1 MISTLVNS
9 SSNDVMN
16 IEVSCDHNSRG
27 KADEG
32 GGGGRGESRS
42 GPEEGGQDEG
52 LDVVGVALLADAD
65 AVALAAVPRHAVVE
79 GEVARRGAAL
89 VVLRQ
94 AERRRIGRCKSCNTF
109 SELSDSDSTQG

>member
-1 MISTLVNS
+1 
-9 SSNDVMN
+9 MN

-27 KADEG
+27 KTDEEAG
-32 GGGGRGESRS
+32 CGRGEFRA
-42 GPEEGGQDEG
+42 GPEEGVEDEG
-52 LDVVGVALLADAD
+52 LDVAVVALLADAD

-94 AERRRIGRCKSCNTF
+94 ADRGRIGRCKS
-109 SELSDSDSTQG
+109 GIIVIR